1 MRQILGFGAALVL
14 GAAITAPALAEAG
27 SVIGT
32 WVVGE
37 DSAYAG
43 SFCGNDGKAFCLTVT
58 RLSGGMDTPDNRPY
72 LGVNIIDKAKPAGNG
87 RWKGKLNLFGQSAD
101 TTVSLKNENTLLLHG
116 CVYMVIC
123 KDLELVRAD

>member
-1 MRQILGFGAALVL
+1 MRQVLGLGAALVL
-14 GAAITAPALAEAG
+14 GATMAVPAAAEPG
-27 SVIGT
+27 SVVGN
-32 WVVGE
+32 WVVGK

-43 SFCGNDGKAFCLTVT
+43 SFCGTDGKAFCLTVT

-72 LGVNIIDKAKPAGNG
+72 LGVNIIDRAKPAGNG